1 MDLKD
6 IARTLD
12 ARNEGEDLLV
22 EISNALNAGE
32 QPSKASIQKLSK
44 AVDAMLSREDTK
56 MRLYLLQ
63 LRLGLLSPGGRP
75 LIEKNIKKQE
85 QGARMAEAY
94 WRHRFHGCKKGE
106 AREKVW
112 EEFQPSGEFDDR
124 KSFPCPDTVKNNV
137 ERYPQQA
144 MRVFYAWRILRTPSE
159 KEVERVVDEIKV
171 HLKKHQEKTP

>member
-1 MDLKD
+1 MAGKD
-6 IARTLD
+6 ITDISRTLD
-12 ARNEGEDLLV
+12 VRNDGEDLLV

-44 AVDAMLSREDTK
+44 AVDAMLSIEDTK

-63 LRLGLLSPGGRP
+63 LRLGLLSAGGRP
-75 LIEKNIKKQE
+75 LIEKNTKKQE

-94 WRHRFHGCKKGE
+94 WWHRFHGCKKGE
-106 AREKVW
+106 ARVMAA
-112 EEFQPSGEFDDR
+112 GEFADG
-124 KSFPCPDTVKNNV
+124 KGFPCPDTVKNNV

-159 KEVERVVDEIKV
+159 EEIERAVDEIKV
-171 HLKKHQEKTP
+171 HLNKHQEKTH